1 MSRSSRFFSFV
12 AIFALFA
19 AASADAFAQTA
30 PPPRRGPG
38 SPPVRTG
45 SRSAGRADIRPIPS
59 DRYYRGV
66 KLIEEGDFTKAA
78 LFYQEELRDAVRI
91 GTDQWLDSLCYY
103 AMLGEACYQA
113 GELDEA
119 LKNFN
124 AALALSLQ
132 YPKWLSRVTYASG
145 VSTVAKPAS
154 PWGASRRVVPLGV
167 FPPKATIVVGDK
179 ITQDRLK
186 KGGAMMEQRA
196 VSIDA
201 AEIIR
206 CTMLAT
212 RRRGEILG
220 PLAPF
225 DPKSEEILNLYAKRS
240 VPPNHWSITWL
251 DVLFGIALVQN
262 GRDDD
267 ARRVLG
273 EALLMGGQ
281 YDHQFTGVALYE
293 LGNLYLAAEKPREAA
308 ECYYEAS
315 ISAFHYGDR
324 LLVEES
330 LRRYANARRAAGGN
344 GDPDP
349 VLRNAYLWAK
359 SHKLPLESTSFGL
372 EVAEDMF
379 AAGQTK
385 AAVSA
390 LGALNATM
398 KATSGRGLRS
408 SRAADRWNYL
418 QALVHYASGDV
429 AAGDAALK
437 AVVEGERLRSTWALQ
452 LRRLDRYVA
461 GGLSSNG
468 PITPR
473 NAADLYAVLLREPTA
488 VDWGFRPTE
497 SIAIRSIAPPEA
509 YERWFRLLF
518 ERDLKD
524 KAFEVAERIRRERFY
539 STQKYGG
546 RLVSLRYLL
555 TADDAL
561 LTTANQTARQAILL
575 AYPALEASLKA
586 SKETAAALDALPTVP
601 RDSDGRDRQ
610 TQLFARLD
618 KLAKEQEAAFRCVVA
633 GRDYVPNV
641 FPPALSVADVQKRL
655 PNETAILS
663 FLDAEGETF
672 GFMIGQNCLDSWRVG
687 PTDRV
692 GAAVS
697 TFLRSLGCVEGT
709 RQVASADLK
718 EARWKSQGAKLR
730 EIVLGASDVEAERFN
745 VVFSKLVVV
754 PDSVLW
760 YLPFEALCL
769 PAVAATLDEETETQT
784 AQTDAENGENADAGT
799 SEAVADDDAQTA
811 AENAETDDL
820 DAAYSVA
827 DDAPEAPVDAA
838 DDETEPQEP
847 EKTAS
852 KTKKPTASKKTAT
865 QEADDAS
872 SDAET
877 TAESKP
883 RRRSRSAREREELDA
898 YEATLVPMISAQDLT
913 IRYSATVALAL
924 PNAFGRNAFVD
935 TTVLLGETFPKE
947 TRETT
952 DAAFDRL
959 SQAVSK
965 TEGLRRGALKAVPGS
980 LYATR
985 LRRLVVFDEIVADG
999 WNWAPVV
1006 PSDARR
1012 GHGVA
1017 DWIFAPWGAPR
1028 LIVLPALRAPAEN
1041 ALKNGGD
1048 GSEIFLPILAAQST
1062 GADAMLLSRWRTGG
1076 RSAFDLSTDFLKN
1089 YESEPVADAWKRA
1102 VLNLMKR
1109 DVVLDEEPRLK
1120 TPGRSEEPPRY
1131 DQPFWWAGYL
1141 LIDSGEALSAEE
1153 LKKLQAEGA
1162 PKAQGDAANAEN
1174 AASEAGAAIGVDPN
1188 APAAGTGADPNASEL
1203 DADGENAETPADET
1217 AGAEN
1222 ASDAADPLA
1231 PTITVRPSKKA
1242 EDSEENA
1249 DSTDADEPFEL
1260 GPRVLD
1266 DETLEKNDQEGDDF
1280 FSGDLFGDDPIDE
1293 KTDENGKTDA
1303 KKADA
1308 PKTPSKK

>member
-19 AASADAFAQTA
+19 AASVDAFAQTA
-30 PPPRRGPG
+30 PPRRGPG

-45 SRSAGRADIRPIPS
+45 SREAGRADIRPIPS

-66 KLIEEGDFTKAA
+66 KLLEEGDFTKAA
-78 LFYQEELRDAVRI
+78 LFYQEELRDAVRL

-113 GELDEA
+113 GELDDA

-273 EALLMGGQ
+273 EALLMNGQ

-330 LRRYANARRAAGGN
+330 LRRYANARRAARGGS

-359 SHKLPLESTSFGL
+359 SHKLALESTSFGL

-385 AAVSA
+385 AAASA

-398 KATSGRGLRS
+398 KATTGRGLRS

-418 QALVHYASGDV
+418 QALVHYANGDV

-437 AVVEGERLRSTWALQ
+437 TVVEGERLRSTWALQ

-539 STQKYGG
+539 ATQKYGG

-575 AYPALEASLKA
+575 RYPALEASLKA
-586 SKETAAALDALPTVP
+586 SKEVAAALDALPTVP
-601 RDSDGRDRQ
+601 RDADGRDSQ

-618 KLAKEQEAAFRCVVA
+618 KLATEQEAAFRCVVA
-633 GRDYVPNV
+633 GRDYIPNV
-641 FPPALSVADVQKRL
+641 FPPSLSAADVQKRL
-655 PNETAILS
+655 PEETAILS

-672 GFMIGQNCLDSWRVG
+672 GFMIGKNCLDSWRVG

-709 RQVASADLK
+709 RQVVSADLK
-718 EARWKSQGAKLR
+718 EARWKS
-730 EIVLGASDVEAERFN
+730 
-745 VVFSKLVVV
+745 
-754 PDSVLW
+754 
-760 YLPFEALCL
+760 
-769 PAVAATLDEETETQT
+769 
-784 AQTDAENGENADAGT
+784 
-799 SEAVADDDAQTA
+799 
-811 AENAETDDL
+811 
-820 DAAYSVA
+820 
-827 DDAPEAPVDAA
+827 
-838 DDETEPQEP
+838 
-847 EKTAS
+847 
-852 KTKKPTASKKTAT
+852 
-865 QEADDAS
+865 
-872 SDAET
+872 
-877 TAESKP
+877 
-883 RRRSRSAREREELDA
+883 
-898 YEATLVPMISAQDLT
+898 
-913 IRYSATVALAL
+913 
-924 PNAFGRNAFVD
+924 
-935 TTVLLGETFPKE
+935 
-947 TRETT
+947 
-952 DAAFDRL
+952 
-959 SQAVSK
+959 
-965 TEGLRRGALKAVPGS
+965 
-980 LYATR
+980 
-985 LRRLVVFDEIVADG
+985 
-999 WNWAPVV
+999 
-1006 PSDARR
+1006 
-1012 GHGVA
+1012 
-1017 DWIFAPWGAPR
+1017 
-1028 LIVLPALRAPAEN
+1028 
-1041 ALKNGGD
+1041 
-1048 GSEIFLPILAAQST
+1048 
-1062 GADAMLLSRWRTGG
+1062 
-1076 RSAFDLSTDFLKN
+1076 
-1089 YESEPVADAWKRA
+1089 
-1102 VLNLMKR
+1102 
-1109 DVVLDEEPRLK
+1109 
-1120 TPGRSEEPPRY
+1120 
-1131 DQPFWWAGYL
+1131 
-1141 LIDSGEALSAEE
+1141 
-1153 LKKLQAEGA
+1153 
-1162 PKAQGDAANAEN
+1162 
-1174 AASEAGAAIGVDPN
+1174 
-1188 APAAGTGADPNASEL
+1188 
-1203 DADGENAETPADET
+1203 
-1217 AGAEN
+1217 
-1222 ASDAADPLA
+1222 
-1231 PTITVRPSKKA
+1231 
-1242 EDSEENA
+1242 
-1249 DSTDADEPFEL
+1249 
-1260 GPRVLD
+1260 
-1266 DETLEKNDQEGDDF
+1266 
-1280 FSGDLFGDDPIDE
+1280 
-1293 KTDENGKTDA
+1293 
-1303 KKADA
+1303 
-1308 PKTPSKK
+1308 

>member
-1 MSRSSRFFSFV
+1 
-12 AIFALFA
+12 
-19 AASADAFAQTA
+19 
-30 PPPRRGPG
+30 
-38 SPPVRTG
+38 
-45 SRSAGRADIRPIPS
+45 
-59 DRYYRGV
+59 
-66 KLIEEGDFTKAA
+66 
-78 LFYQEELRDAVRI
+78 
-91 GTDQWLDSLCYY
+91 
-103 AMLGEACYQA
+103 
-113 GELDEA
+113 
-119 LKNFN
+119 
-124 AALALSLQ
+124 
-132 YPKWLSRVTYASG
+132 
-145 VSTVAKPAS
+145 
-154 PWGASRRVVPLGV
+154 
-167 FPPKATIVVGDK
+167 
-179 ITQDRLK
+179 
-186 KGGAMMEQRA
+186 
-196 VSIDA
+196 
-201 AEIIR
+201 
-206 CTMLAT
+206 
-212 RRRGEILG
+212 
-220 PLAPF
+220 
-225 DPKSEEILNLYAKRS
+225 
-240 VPPNHWSITWL
+240 
-251 DVLFGIALVQN
+251 
-262 GRDDD
+262 
-267 ARRVLG
+267 
-273 EALLMGGQ
+273 GGQ

-330 LRRYANARRAAGGN
+330 LRRYANARRAAGRN

-601 RDSDGRDRQ
+601 RDADGRDRQ

-655 PNETAILS
+655 PDETAILS

-709 RQVASADLK
+709 RQVISADLN

-769 PAVAATLDEETETQT
+769 PAAAATLDEETTDEADATDENAEGADETVAAND
-784 AQTDAENGENADAGT
+784 AQPADGDAET
-799 SEAVADDDAQTA
+799 
-811 AENAETDDL
+811 AETDDL
-820 DAAYSVA
+820 DAAYSIL
-827 DDAPEAPVDAA
+827 DDAPEAPA
-838 DDETEPQEP
+838 DEPETEAEV
-847 EKTAS
+847 EKPAS
-852 KTKKPTASKKTAT
+852 KTAKTSTT
-865 QEADDAS
+865 QANDEAP
-872 SDAET
+872 DAET

-947 TRETT
+947 TKETT

-1028 LIVLPALRAPAEN
+1028 LIVLPALR
-1041 ALKNGGD
+1041 
-1048 GSEIFLPILAAQST
+1048 
-1062 GADAMLLSRWRTGG
+1062 
-1076 RSAFDLSTDFLKN
+1076 
-1089 YESEPVADAWKRA
+1089 
-1102 VLNLMKR
+1102 
-1109 DVVLDEEPRLK
+1109 
-1120 TPGRSEEPPRY
+1120 
-1131 DQPFWWAGYL
+1131 
-1141 LIDSGEALSAEE
+1141 
-1153 LKKLQAEGA
+1153 
-1162 PKAQGDAANAEN
+1162 
-1174 AASEAGAAIGVDPN
+1174 
-1188 APAAGTGADPNASEL
+1188 
-1203 DADGENAETPADET
+1203 T
-1217 AGAEN
+1217 A
-1222 ASDAADPLA
+1222 
-1231 PTITVRPSKKA
+1231 A
-1242 EDSEENA
+1242 EDS
-1249 DSTDADEPFEL
+1249 L
-1260 GPRVLD
+1260 
-1266 DETLEKNDQEGDDF
+1266 K
-1280 FSGDLFGDDPIDE
+1280 
-1293 KTDENGKTDA
+1293 
-1303 KKADA
+1303 
-1308 PKTPSKK
+1308 

>member
-19 AASADAFAQTA
+19 AASVDAFAQTA
-30 PPPRRGPG
+30 PPRRGPG

-45 SRSAGRADIRPIPS
+45 SREAGRANIRPIPS

-66 KLIEEGDFTKAA
+66 KLLEEGDFTKAA
-78 LFYQEELRDAVRI
+78 LFYQEELRDAVRL

-113 GELDEA
+113 GELDDA

-145 VSTVAKPAS
+145 VSTVAKPAT

-273 EALLMGGQ
+273 EALLMNGQ

-330 LRRYANARRAAGGN
+330 LRRYANARRAARGGS

-359 SHKLPLESTSFGL
+359 SHKLALESTSFGL

-385 AAVSA
+385 AAASA

-398 KATSGRGLRS
+398 KATTGRGLRS

-418 QALVHYASGDV
+418 QALVHYANGDV

-437 AVVEGERLRSTWALQ
+437 TVVEGERLRSTWALQ

-539 STQKYGG
+539 ATQKYGG

-575 AYPALEASLKA
+575 RYPALEASLKA
-586 SKETAAALDALPTVP
+586 SKEVAAALDALPTVP
-601 RDSDGRDRQ
+601 RDADGRDRQ

-618 KLAKEQEAAFRCVVA
+618 KLATEQEAAFRCVVA
-633 GRDYVPNV
+633 GRDYIPNV
-641 FPPALSVADVQKRL
+641 FPPSLSAADVQKRL
-655 PNETAILS
+655 PEETAILS

-672 GFMIGQNCLDSWRVG
+672 GFMIGKNCLDSWRVG
-687 PTDRV
+687 STDRV

-697 TFLRSLGCVEGT
+697 AFLRSLGCVEGT
-709 RQVASADLK
+709 RQVVSADLNA
-718 EARWKSQGAKLR
+718 ARWKSQGAKLR

-769 PAVAATLDEETETQT
+769 PAVAATLDEETPADENAT
-784 AQTDAENGENADAGT
+784 TDENGET
-799 SEAVADDDAQTA
+799 SETVAENDAQ
-811 AENAETDDL
+811 NAETDDL
-820 DAAYSVA
+820 DAAYSIL
-827 DDAPEAPVDAA
+827 DDAPETPADEPEAKAEAEKSASKTAKTSTAKKSATKA
-838 DDETEPQEP
+838 DDE
-847 EKTAS
+847 
-852 KTKKPTASKKTAT
+852 
-865 QEADDAS
+865 
-872 SDAET
+872 AET

-947 TRETT
+947 TKETT

-1048 GSEIFLPILAAQST
+1048 GSELFLPILAAQST
-1062 GADAMLLSRWRTGG
+1062 GADAMLISRWRTGG

-1120 TPGRSEEPPRY
+1120 TPGRSEAAPSY
-1131 DQPFWWAGYL
+1131 ALPFWWAGYL

-1153 LKKLQAEGA
+1153 LKKLQAEA
-1162 PKAQGDAANAEN
+1162 DAAKKPNADGEN
-1174 AASEAGAAIGVDPN
+1174 ASDAGAAIGVDPN
-1188 APAAGTGADPNASEL
+1188 APAAGTGADPNATEVEAD
-1203 DADGENAETPADET
+1203 DADDGENAETPASGTD
-1217 AGAEN
+1217 AD
-1222 ASDAADPLA
+1222 ASTEDAADPLA
-1231 PTITVRPSKKA
+1231 PTITVRSSEKA
-1242 EDSEENA
+1242 EKSEENA
-1249 DSTDADEPFEL
+1249 DSADADEPFDL

-1293 KTDENGKTDA
+1293 KTDANGKTDA
-1303 KKADA
+1303 KKTDA

>member
-1 MSRSSRFFSFV
+1 MSRSCRFFSLV

-19 AASADAFAQTA
+19 AATADAFAQTA
-30 PPPRRGPG
+30 PPRRGPN
-38 SPPVRTG
+38 SPPVRVG
-45 SRSAGRADIRPIPS
+45 SREAGRADVRPIPS

-66 KLIEEGDFTKAA
+66 KLIEEGDFSKAA

-103 AMLGEACYQA
+103 AMLGEAYYQA

-124 AALALSLQ
+124 AALALALQ

-145 VSTVAKPAS
+145 VSTIAKPES

-186 KGGAMMEQRA
+186 QGGAMMEQRA

-225 DPKSEEILNLYAKRS
+225 DTKSEEILNLYAKRT

-324 LLVEES
+324 LLVDEA
-330 LRRYANARRAAGGN
+330 LRRYANARRAAGGS

-349 VLRNAYLWAK
+349 ILRNAYLWAK
-359 SHKLPLESTSFGL
+359 SHKQLTLQQTTFGL
-372 EVAEDMF
+372 EVAEDLF

-385 AAVSA
+385 AAASA

-398 KATSGRGLRS
+398 KATGGRGLRS

-418 QALVHYASGDV
+418 QALLHYSSGDV
-429 AAGDAALK
+429 AAGDASLN
-437 AVVEGERLRSTWALQ
+437 AVVEGESLRSTWALQ

-539 STQKYGG
+539 ATQKYGG

-561 LTTANQTARQAILL
+561 LTTANQAARQTILL
-575 AYPALEASLKA
+575 RYPALEGSLKA
-586 SKETAAALDALPTVP
+586 SKEIAAALDALPTVP
-601 RDSDGRDRQ
+601 RDAAGRDQ
-610 TQLFARLD
+610 QLDLFVRLD
-618 KLAKEQEAAFRCVVA
+618 KLSKEQEAAMRFVVA

-655 PNETAILS
+655 PEETAILS

-672 GFMIGQNCLDSWRVG
+672 GIMIGKNCLDSWRVG

-709 RQVASADLK
+709 RQVVSADLN

-769 PAVAATLDEETETQT
+769 PAVAATLDEEASAADDET
-784 AQTDAENGENADAGT
+784 ANDENAEET
-799 SEAVADDDAQTA
+799 PETVAATDAQTA
-811 AENAETDDL
+811 DADENAETDDL
-820 DAAYSVA
+820 DAAYSIL
-827 DDAPEAPVDAA
+827 DDAPETPDA
-838 DDETEPQEP
+838 DDEAAETQPQTP
-847 EKTAS
+847 AKPAS
-852 KTKKPTASKKTAT
+852 KTAKTSTAKKSTAQADEKKT
-865 QEADDAS
+865 
-872 SDAET
+872 DAET
-877 TAESKP
+877 TAETQP
-883 RRRSRSAREREELDA
+883 RRRSRSARERKELDA
-898 YEATLVPMISAQDLT
+898 YEATLIPMISAQDLT

-947 TRETT
+947 TNETT

-965 TEGLRRGALKAVPGS
+965 VEGLRRGALKAVPGS
-980 LYATR
+980 IYATR

-999 WNWAPVV
+999 WNWAPIV
-1006 PSDARR
+1006 PSDGRR

-1017 DWIFAPWGAPR
+1017 DWIPAPWGAPR
-1028 LIVLPALRAPAEN
+1028 LLVLPALRTPAEN
-1041 ALKNGGD
+1041 SLKNGGD
-1048 GSEIFLPILAAQST
+1048 GSEFFLSVLAAQST

-1076 RSAFDLSTDFLKN
+1076 RSAFDLTTDFLKK

-1120 TPGRSEEPPRY
+1120 TPGRSEEPPKY
-1131 DQPFWWAGYL
+1131 ALPFWWAGYL

-1153 LKKLQAEGA
+1153 LKKLQAEA
-1162 PKAQGDAANAEN
+1162 DAAKPNADPN

-1188 APAAGTGADPNASEL
+1188 APAAGTGADPNATEL
-1203 DADGENAETPADET
+1203 EVD
-1217 AGAEN
+1217 AEN
-1222 ASDAADPLA
+1222 GNGNADDGTSGDGTDAASEDAADPLA
-1231 PTITVRPSKKA
+1231 PTITVRPSSPT
-1242 EDSEENA
+1242 EDAKESKENA
-1249 DSTDADEPFEL
+1249 DSTDADKPFDL

-1266 DETLEKNDQEGDDF
+1266 DKTLEKNDQEGDDF
-1280 FSGDLFGDDPIDE
+1280 FSGDLFGDAPIDE
-1293 KTDENGKTDA
+1293 KDESGKT
-1303 KKADA
+1303 DA

>member
-330 LRRYANARRAAGGN
+330 LRRYANARRAAGRN

-601 RDSDGRDRQ
+601 RDADGRDRQ

-655 PNETAILS
+655 PDETAILS

-709 RQVASADLK
+709 RQVISADLN

-769 PAVAATLDEETETQT
+769 PAAAATLDEETTDEADATDENAEGADETVAAND
-784 AQTDAENGENADAGT
+784 AQPADGDAET
-799 SEAVADDDAQTA
+799 
-811 AENAETDDL
+811 AETDDL
-820 DAAYSVA
+820 DAAYSIL
-827 DDAPEAPVDAA
+827 DDAPEAPA
-838 DDETEPQEP
+838 DEPETEAEV
-847 EKTAS
+847 EKPAS
-852 KTKKPTASKKTAT
+852 KTAKTSTT
-865 QEADDAS
+865 QANDEAP
-872 SDAET
+872 DAET

-947 TRETT
+947 TKETT

-1028 LIVLPALRAPAEN
+1028 LIVLPALRTAAEDS
-1041 ALKNGGD
+1041 LKNGGD
-1048 GSEIFLPILAAQST
+1048 GSEIFLPVLAAQST

-1120 TPGRSEEPPRY
+1120 TPGRSEEPPKY
-1131 DQPFWWAGYL
+1131 ALPFWWAGYL

-1153 LKKLQAEGA
+1153 LKKQQAEA
-1162 PKAQGDAANAEN
+1162 DAAKPNADGEN
-1174 AASEAGAAIGVDPN
+1174 ASEAGAAIGVDPN

-1203 DADGENAETPADET
+1203 EVDADGAENAETPAD
-1217 AGAEN
+1217 G
-1222 ASDAADPLA
+1222 ADPLA
-1231 PTITVRPSKKA
+1231 PTITVRTSPSSEKAEEPEDA

-1249 DSTDADEPFEL
+1249 DSTDADEPFDL